1 MTAAARIGVITL
13 DGYQSLGGV
22 QGAIAAKLETVLSD
36 PEPTA
41 EEARALHRAFTRYL
55 IRVDEGAVEGE
66 RLLRRVV
73 PRASLPQSA
82 DRVLRRLVDA
92 GLLTTKE
99 GTIELAHERVINDW
113 PKLPLKAW
121 LAQDATD
128 RRLIDQLRQRVN
140 DETLPDGFLAQAE
153 EMLQRDQQLTADEPA
168 LAELVQRSRAQ
179 KRARERQRRFLLGG
193 ALLVAFIVALV
204 AGFAWVQRDEAINQT
219 QLANEARKQAN
230 EEAKNAQQQAELAR
244 EQTRSAQRNRA
255 LMVAGWSMKETE
267 AGRTERGLLLAL
279 AVDPERASRSN
290 FDIIRRDEVP
300 ALTVALERAIYAGV
314 DLRRFELG
322 ELGRA
327 S

>member
-1 MTAAARIGVITL
+1 M
-13 DGYQSLGGV
+13 
-22 QGAIAAKLETVLSD
+22 
-36 PEPTA
+36 
-41 EEARALHRAFTRYL
+41 
-55 IRVDEGAVEGE
+55 
-66 RLLRRVV
+66 
-73 PRASLPQSA
+73 PQSA

-99 GTIELAHERVINDW
+99 GTIELAHERLINDW
-113 PKLPLKAW
+113 PKLPLKTW

-140 DETLPDGFLAQAE
+140 DDTIPDGLLAQAE
-153 EMLQRDQQLTADEPA
+153 ELLQRDQELAAEEPDSRSWCSVRGTESA
-168 LAELVQRSRAQ
+168 RASGDDVFSLAAHCSSH
-179 KRARERQRRFLLGG
+179 LLS
-193 ALLVAFIVALV
+193 LCV

-230 EEAKNAQQQAELAR
+230 EEAKNAQQQADLAR

-327 S
+327 SWSLDGRRIVTASD